1 MYGTLKAMRGII
13 IVSLRVEAK
22 YLPGRH
28 WGGEHWRVGWRPI
41 FFSVVLRVLVGGC
54 TALELQ
60 HNFGPAGARGEEHG
74 ATQNNIEG
82 VTVVL
87 LTERRLARRDC
98 LRRERH
104 TMTLCANN
112 YIQVVHLRGGKRAA
126 CTCTPKYRQHCCRC
140 KSDSS
145 PFINACLHAWGKEI
159 WNCTLHGEM
168 RSLWG
173 LVRPVEPRQSS
184 N

>member
-1 MYGTLKAMRGII
+1 
-13 IVSLRVEAK
+13 
-22 YLPGRH
+22 
-28 WGGEHWRVGWRPI
+28 
-41 FFSVVLRVLVGGC
+41 
-54 TALELQ
+54 
-60 HNFGPAGARGEEHG
+60 
-74 ATQNNIEG
+74 
-82 VTVVL
+82 
-87 LTERRLARRDC
+87 
-98 LRRERH
+98 
-104 TMTLCANN
+104 MTLCANN

-168 RSLWG
+168 RLLWG

-184 N
+184 NWNVATGQRRTGQLFKRVQHQRALVIVALDWR